1 MEDRWVSGALR
12 MSSNTRFL
20 HWAKHSQGMQNSYW
34 GKNKTKWNI
43 LFFCK
48 VMQINVIFD
57 ILFCLLQIIV
67 LISAGQLQILLEWHR
82 ERNELC
88 VKNCWNM
95 YSKIQFIW
103 LIGAFN
109 IPPSNSFCTSC
120 EWNPS
125 ESSIE
130 HIVQCGSVGPGWH
143 GVYTASALHTLQC
156 LSLAWYCRFAAIP
169 RPFTLREV
177 NSET

>member
-1 MEDRWVSGALR
+1 MCLAQR
-12 MSSNTRFL
+12 
-20 HWAKHSQGMQNSYW
+20 K
-34 GKNKTKWNI
+34 KWI
-43 LFFCK
+43 VCK
-48 VMQINVIFD
+48 
-57 ILFCLLQIIV
+57 
-67 LISAGQLQILLEWHR
+67 
-82 ERNELC
+82 
-88 VKNCWNM
+88 KNCWNM

-103 LIGAFN
+103 LIGAFS

-156 LSLAWYCRFAAIP
+156 LSLAWYCRFATIP
-169 RPFTLREV
+169 RPFALREV
-177 NSET
+177 NSEFPHTAPITVLPLITSVNSPETVVCLWFPIGRCFYEKSHLKKLFICSHFASFCFSGFVVNLGNAGCPCR